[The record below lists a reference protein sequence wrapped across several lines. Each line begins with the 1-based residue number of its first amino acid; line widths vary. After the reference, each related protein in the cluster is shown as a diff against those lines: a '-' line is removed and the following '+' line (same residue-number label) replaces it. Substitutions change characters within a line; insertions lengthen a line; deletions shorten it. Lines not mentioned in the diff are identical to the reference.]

1 MARVYSIEKVKN
13 LFTKV
18 SLSNQY
24 KLEINIGEDLKNS
37 INGDGIYL
45 RGDSQSFG
53 GLNEKVSVMCRAT
66 ELPGQSLETVPLYG
80 SRQGVFEIFPTT
92 RRFTALNCTFYLD
105 KDHDVLRFFERW
117 MNYINPLVVPTQ
129 GIAVS
134 SLDEKN
140 VIRGASTSDAASFF
154 RMKHKDKYATTL
166 ILTKFEKDSMGDNDR
181 FRPKASKFEEK
192 VDGLTYTF
200 YRAFPREIT
209 SVPISYD
216 NADVVQ
222 FSVLFEYERFRV
234 S

>member
-24 KLEINIGEDLKNS
+24 KLEINIGENLKNS

-117 MNYINPLVVPTQ
+117 MNYINPLVIPTE
-129 GIAVS
+129 GIAANNIR
-134 SLDEKN
+134 EIN
-140 VIRGASTSDAASFF
+140 TIRGASTSDAASFF
-154 RMKHKDKYATTL
+154 RMKHKDKYATT
-166 ILTKFEKDSMGDNDR
+166 ITLTKFEKDSIGNDDR
-181 FRPKASKFEEK
+181 FRPKSADLQETAN
-192 VDGLTYTF
+192 GLTYTF

-209 SVPISYD
+209 SSPISYD